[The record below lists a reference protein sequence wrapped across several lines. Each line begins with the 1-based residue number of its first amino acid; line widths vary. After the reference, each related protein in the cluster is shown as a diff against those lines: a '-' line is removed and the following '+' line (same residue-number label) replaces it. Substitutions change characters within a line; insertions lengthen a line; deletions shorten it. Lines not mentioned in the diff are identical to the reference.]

1 MMTILPRQARD
12 EHRKV
17 FSFKRHPV
25 PFSRSFRDGLDAM
38 DTSRFPEATYGELV
52 LGKQTPGSMTGGGA
66 YPSVS
71 SSSKNKQRALAI
83 CAGYKTFDP
92 PPPLHTIYTNNGD
105 HFAKTG
111 SGQTLLP

>member
-83 CAGYKTFDP
+83 CAGYKKILSP
-92 PPPLHTIYTNNGD
+92 SPPPL
-105 HFAKTG
+105 
-111 SGQTLLP
+111 TLSLFIPTMVIILPR